1 MKTNVTPIRAA
12 DAAPTILDLRA
23 EAKRQACEHLARVG
37 SMACASAVPEQ
48 TAVAAQQDAE
58 NALSMALHYLRTN
71 AANVPGAMRKAVQ
84 ALAALN
90 TLQSIA
96 PAGAGARG
104 QQVQGV

>member
-1 MKTNVTPIRAA
+1 MTPTPQSGAAAITSILNQHEALANHMARA
-12 DAAPTILDLRA
+12 DLRPA
-23 EAKRQACEHLARVG
+23 ATGEA
-37 SMACASAVPEQ
+37 AVL
-48 TAVAAQQDAE
+48 AAQQDAE
-58 NALSMALHYLRTN
+58 NALSMALHYLRAN

-90 TLQSIA
+90 TLQAIA

>member
-23 EAKRQACEHLARVG
+23 EAKRQAFEHLVRVG
-37 SMACASAVPEQ
+37 DVTCASPEPEAAMQ
-48 TAVAAQQDAE
+48 AQQDAE
-58 NALSMALHYLRTN
+58 NALSMALHYLRAN